1 MPYTWI
7 EMSDFDTDD
16 MIKELESRGYIITE
30 TKPQEARELYSDLDA
45 YGWSDDMKKRIEKYL
60 HEMVNL

>member
-7 EMSDFDTDD
+7 ELDDLDTDD
-16 MIKELESRGYIITE
+16 LIKELESRGYVVTQ
-30 TKPQEARELYSDLDA
+30 TRTQPAKELYNDLDA
-45 YGWSDDMKKRIEKYL
+45 YGWSDDMKKRVEKYL